1 MVPRP
6 KLGGGL
12 LEKFQVVIQN
22 KNIKLKNYD
31 KEILGRLAEKIW

>member
-12 LEKFQVVIQN
+12 LEKFQVVISKIN
-22 KNIKLKNYD
+22 KIK
-31 KEILGRLAEKIW
+31 RL

>member
-12 LEKFQVVIQN
+12 LEKFQVVIS
-22 KNIKLKNYD
+22 KNINLRDYD
-31 KEILGRLAEKIW
+31 KEVLGRLAEKNW